1 MNLKAPVSTL
11 MSSNLITV
19 SVTDKLQVAKDI
31 FGEKSLHH
39 LPVLDEEEKLV
50 GILSKTDYL
59 YFIRPLD
66 KDSNEPYLND
76 IRLKNYSIGEAMTS
90 RVVSV
95 SPNDSLESA
104 LEILTE
110 NIFHALP
117 VLDGENLV
125 QNGNIHRKLIVPIST
140 IFHCPEVQYESHG
153 LGRISRL
160 VFVRSEPGFDLSNLL
175 FQHVHSVLL
184 LRISNHHH
192 WVATSSD

>member
-19 SVTDKLQVAKDI
+19 SSTDKLQVAKDI

-66 KDSNEPYLND
+66 KDSNEPYLNE
-76 IRLKNYSIGEAMTS
+76 IRLKNYTIEEAMTS

-125 QNGNIHRKLIVPIST
+125 GILTTHDILFKLLHPSKSKSAV
-140 IFHCPEVQYESHG
+140 
-153 LGRISRL
+153 
-160 VFVRSEPGFDLSNLL
+160 
-175 FQHVHSVLL
+175 
-184 LRISNHHH
+184 
-192 WVATSSD
+192 